1 MGSWFVSEK
10 DKFKKSIGFNAL
22 LLIVGLVGIVLG
34 IFSSSLSCKATCCRE
49 SDNTTSMRSEVMFS
63 QSGGLDQGQIISLA
77 NQMQERRD
85 DIEAVEGSLQPP
97 RYQDIRCV
105 Y

>member
-1 MGSWFVSEK
+1 MGSRQIFRLDSP
-10 DKFKKSIGFNAL
+10 L
-22 LLIVGLVGIVLG
+22 RRGLVEIVIGIY
-34 IFSSSLSCKATCCRE
+34 SSSLSSKATCCRE

-85 DIEAVEGSLQPP
+85 REVEEGSLQPP
-97 RYQDIRCV
+97 RYHDIKAASCPV
-105 Y
+105 EEF